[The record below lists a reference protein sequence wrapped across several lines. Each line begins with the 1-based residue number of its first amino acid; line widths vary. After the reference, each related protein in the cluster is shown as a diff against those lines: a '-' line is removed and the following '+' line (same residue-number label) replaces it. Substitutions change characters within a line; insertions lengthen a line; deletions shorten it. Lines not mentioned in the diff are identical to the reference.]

1 MDASTSSIEA
11 VFLTTGEA
19 ILPGRIPGGFRLDV
33 IAEYAPDKIRNVVL
47 LGHSHDGKTMLAEAM
62 LFASGG
68 VARMGSPDQGTA
80 TTDFEPEEQKR
91 KISINLGVAFAEH
104 NGHKVNILDAPGFF
118 DFAGQVVSGLRAAE
132 GAVVVVGPSSQLAV
146 GTEVAWE
153 QCNRTS
159 KPRIVVVNK
168 LDKEHSD
175 FYGAIDAMRQ
185 NLSPRPFPLHL
196 PIGAEQDFRGI
207 VDLLHMK
214 AFVTAEDGKGS
225 EIPIPDEMKP
235 RVEEY
240 RGQLI
245 EAAAESDDS
254 LLEKYLD
261 AGTLDEEEIQRG
273 LRQGILDA
281 KVAPV
286 VCASATKLLG
296 VRTLLSTIVELM
308 PSPEADPDKPVKA
321 FVFSTGGDQFG
332 RVTYFKVIAGVV
344 KADAHLPNLSRGG
357 EERLAQIFFPRGK
370 EHVAATEVRAGDI
383 AAATKLSHTL
393 TGDTLGMKDGG
404 PLPGLDL
411 PGPAYSLAI
420 TPKAR
425 GDEEKISSGLAR
437 LSEEDPTLHVERTE
451 ETHQLVIAG
460 LGDVHLDVTL
470 EKLRRKYGVEA
481 TTATP
486 RVPYRETVHGSARA
500 EGRHVKQSGG
510 HGQYGICVIEVAPT
524 ARGEGFV
531 WEDKIFGGSI
541 PQNFRLSVQ
550 KGIVDTM
557 SKGVV
562 AGYPMV
568 DVRVTLLDGKYH
580 SVDSNDMAFQIAGS
594 LAIRKGALD
603 AGPVL
608 LEPIVEAT
616 IRVPER
622 NLGDIM
628 SDVNGRRGKILG
640 TEPTDGYQDVK
651 VLVPESEMLRFAL
664 DLRSVTQ
671 GRGSFAMKF
680 SHYEEMPAHL
690 AKGIIEEFQK
700 QHETAASAH

>member
-1 MDASTSSIEA
+1 
-11 VFLTTGEA
+11 
-19 ILPGRIPGGFRLDV
+19 
-33 IAEYAPDKIRNVVL
+33 VVL

-68 VARMGSPDQGTA
+68 VARMGSPDQSTA

-132 GAVVVVGPSSQLAV
+132 GAVVVVGASPQLAV
-146 GTEVAWE
+146 GTEIAWE

-175 FYGAIDAMRQ
+175 FYGAVAAMRET
-185 NLSPRPFPLHL
+185 LSPRPFPLHL
-196 PIGAEQDFRGI
+196 PIGAEQDFKGI
-207 VDLLHMK
+207 VDLLHLK
-214 AFVTAEDGKGS
+214 AFVTADDGKGT
-225 EIPIPDEMKP
+225 EVPIPDEMKQ
-235 RVEEY
+235 RVDEY

-261 AGTLDEEEIQRG
+261 NGTLSEEEIQRG
-273 LRQGILDA
+273 LRQGILEG

-286 VCASATKLLG
+286 VCCSATKLLG

-308 PSPEADPDKPVKA
+308 PPPQPEPDKPVKA

-332 RVTYFKVIAGVV
+332 RVSYFKVVAGTV

-370 EHVAATEVRAGDI
+370 EHVAATEVNAGDI
-383 AAATKLSHTL
+383 AAVTKLTHTL
-393 TGDTLGMKDGG
+393 TGDTLGQKDGG

-437 LSEEDPTLHVERTE
+437 LSEEDPTLHVERLE
-451 ETHQLVIAG
+451 ETKQLVIAG

-470 EKLRRKYGVEA
+470 EKLKRKYGVEA

-541 PQNFRLSVQ
+541 PQNFRPSVQ

-580 SVDSNDMAFQIAGS
+580 TVDSNDMAFQIAGS
-594 LAIRKGALD
+594 LAIRRGALD

-616 IRVPER
+616 IHVPEK

-651 VLVPESEMLRFAL
+651 AMVPESEMLRFAL
-664 DLRSVTQ
+664 DLRSITQ
-671 GRGSFAMKF
+671 GRGSFSQKF
-680 SHYEEMPAHL
+680 SHYEEMPTHL
-690 AKGIIEEFQK
+690 AKGIIDQFQK
-700 QHETAASAH
+700 EHEAAS